1 MADRYWV
8 GGTGTWN
15 SSNTANWSAT
25 SGGAS
30 GASVPTSAD
39 NVLFDDNS
47 AAGNFTVTI
56 SGAVNCLTFDG
67 LSGGSKIL
75 TIIGDTSSSL
85 NVYGSALRTTTS
97 ASTSFSSF
105 NGLANLYGNIC
116 TVSGNTQIKNIIAK
130 QNSSIRLNYSVNTV
144 TELLDLESGSSVE
157 IRNNYTCNTVRVRFI
172 SPFTRPTINLG
183 WISNQSVLLTVK
195 VEISGY
201 ISITSFWP
209 STAYVVA
216 NPSGTTVNL
225 NLGDS
230 VSGVPLETTV
240 HNLLLQ
246 PNVSTNTFRFD
257 KFFNVTTLSNASS
270 PCVIEFSPSANGMTF
285 GTFDINGTVS
295 TKTKIQ
301 STVSG
306 VRARITGPSSVVT
319 NYVEVKDMQPSPDN
333 SWISYN
339 STNAGNNFQWYFDNF
354 NKPTSNL
361 FFGSH
366 V

>member
-67 LSGGSKIL
+67 LSSGTKVL
-75 TIIGDTSSSL
+75 TVVGDSASSL
-85 NVYGSALRTTTS
+85 NVYGTALRTTTS
-97 ASTSFSSF
+97 ASTSFTSF
-105 NGLANLYGNIC
+105 NGLANIYGNLC
-116 TVSGNTQIKNIIAK
+116 VVSGNTQLKNLIAK
-130 QNSSIRLNYSVNTV
+130 RDSSVRITYSVNTL
-144 TELLDLESGSSVE
+144 TELLELESGSSVE
-157 IRNNYTCNTVRVRFI
+157 IRNSYTCNTVRSKFV
-172 SPFTRPTINLG
+172 SPFTTPTINLG
-183 WISNQSVLLTVK
+183 WSSNQSVLLTVK
-195 VEISGY
+195 VEISGSIQ
-201 ISITSFWP
+201 ISSVWSSTS
-209 STAYVVA
+209 YVVA
-216 NPSGTTVNL
+216 NPSGTSITI
-225 NLGDS
+225 NLGEN
-230 VSGVPLETTV
+230 VSGVFIGGLIAR
-240 HNLLLQ
+240 LLLQ
-246 PNVSTNTFRFD
+246 PNVATNTFRFD
-257 KFFNVTTLSNASS
+257 RLFTITTLTNSSS
-270 PCVIEFSPSANGMTF
+270 PCVLEFSPSANDMTF

-339 STNAGNNFQWYFDNF
+339 STNAGNNFQWYFDNS